1 MWPLRFTDK
10 IDVADLIRKQIC
22 FMGSWVL
29 HLSYYYDMVDLMLS
43 AGVTF
48 SAMVTARFPVE
59 EAQAAFEKAN
69 DPGGVGKVM
78 LTWDR

>member
-1 MWPLRFTDK
+1 MWPLRFTDR

-29 HLSYYYDMVDLMLS
+29 PLSYCHDMVDLMLS
-43 AGVTF
+43 AGVAF
-48 SAMVTARFPVE
+48 SPMVTARFPIE
-59 EAQAAFEKAN
+59 EAHAAFEKAN

-78 LTWDR
+78 PAFP